1 MSYAPPTPA
10 APVGQPPPRRPGDH
24 SDNDPAQIGQLL
36 KAHDVLGKLRPVG
49 AMLISVVLD
58 GNLGVLPP
66 HVEVVLDPATD
77 GDRYLSTWR
86 RESTS

>member
-1 MSYAPPTPA
+1 
-10 APVGQPPPRRPGDH
+10 
-24 SDNDPAQIGQLL
+24 
-36 KAHDVLGKLRPVG
+36 
-49 AMLISVVLD
+49 MLISVVLG

-86 RESTS
+86 RKSTS